1 MDAIRLP
8 FDVAGAA
15 QHSLVIADLQK
26 TAGRD
31 LGSVQRERDRQ
42 ITVAGLGY
50 GQGEMI
56 ENALA
61 EALPIGQPVGR
72 SQIDAGLPHCAA
84 AAASSHRAE
93 TRFMIAPAEKS
104 PQTKPGI
111 IPEAS
116 RAPQFAG
123 YAVALTRDG
132 AYETARSPFPFPA
145 RS

>member
-1 MDAIRLP
+1 MDRGMDAIRLP

-15 QHSLVIADLQK
+15 QHALVIADLQK

-31 LGSVQRERDRQ
+31 LGPVQHARDLQMPSLRPRLS
-42 ITVAGLGY
+42 ASL
-50 GQGEMI
+50 
-56 ENALA
+56 
-61 EALPIGQPVGR
+61 GR

-84 AAASSHRAE
+84 AGASSHRAE

-116 RAPQFAG
+116 WAPQFAG